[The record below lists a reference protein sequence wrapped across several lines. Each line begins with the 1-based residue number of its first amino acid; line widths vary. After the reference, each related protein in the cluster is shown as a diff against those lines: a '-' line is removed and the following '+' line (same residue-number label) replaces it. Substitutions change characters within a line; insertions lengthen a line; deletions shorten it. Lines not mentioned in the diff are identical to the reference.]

1 MDKKVEEIEV
11 NENMNKLI
19 NLIIEAGVDLE
30 KLSKIVLTDFRE
42 KTLKSTKDFYKI
54 AKKNNRGKNISFL
67 RKNVIPLWKGVVENN
82 FEQAIDL
89 RKFLSEEDFI
99 NYVGGLYISI
109 HSKKIVDN
117 GNIGFLVKATL
128 AEMFQKV
135 AFILKERNLI
145 KTEESKN

>member
-1 MDKKVEEIEV
+1 MDKKVEEIEI
-11 NENMNKLI
+11 NESMNKLI

-67 RKNVIPLWKGVVENN
+67 RKNIVPLWKGVVESN

-99 NYVGGLYISI
+99 NYIGGLYISI

-135 AFILKERNLI
+135 AYILKEKKLI
-145 KTEESKN
+145 KVEESKI

>member
-1 MDKKVEEIEV
+1 MNKKVEEIEV
-11 NENMNKLI
+11 NESMNKLI